1 MLSRREVAQLFEEK
15 LIQYQAVQVN
25 DKVVVKKG
33 TRQGIVMTTEKVK
46 GAKSP
51 QTLVYHASDF
61 SIDVK
66 ELLKTLS
73 KVCASRLVLG
83 ESHDL

>member
-33 TRQGIVMTTEKVK
+33 TRQGIVI
-46 GAKSP
+46 P
-51 QTLVYHASDF
+51 Q
-61 SIDVK
+61 
-66 ELLKTLS
+66 
-73 KVCASRLVLG
+73 RR
-83 ESHDL
+83 

>member
-33 TRQGIVMTTEKVK
+33 TRQGIVITTEKVK

-66 ELLKTLS
+66 ELLKTHTQGLCFQ
-73 KVCASRLVLG
+73 VGIR